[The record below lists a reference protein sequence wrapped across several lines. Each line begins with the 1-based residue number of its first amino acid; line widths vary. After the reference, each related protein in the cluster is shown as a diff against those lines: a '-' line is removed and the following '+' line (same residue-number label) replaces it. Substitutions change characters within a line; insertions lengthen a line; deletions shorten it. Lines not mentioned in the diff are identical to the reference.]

1 MDKSE
6 DSAKNISFVKKDSIN
21 NTLNDPNTSRIA
33 LTNQSSSFES
43 LNLIDIKN
51 NNKFRKPKAKFN
63 IINKS
68 KKENKVQEAK
78 PYNPKIKYTQRII
91 FIPLVFFLITIPF
104 CLWETTL
111 INHITISDK
120 IYVKYLV
127 RILLILIYLCY
138 LLSAFTS
145 PSQTNIYK
153 TYKLNNDL
161 FNKLDNIFN
170 KDFWNEYCLNCKSQ
184 KFIRSTHCN
193 ICGECVLLKFKHCF
207 FIANCIGFKNV
218 QYVINFLVLSIILL
232 YRFEC
237 SCLIYFKNNNESNIL
252 INVDF
257 VINIPLL
264 SFLLSNL
271 LLLLFDIY
279 NNQTKLERSNKNI
292 LIDRYFMFYKCND
305 TDNKFRF
312 PNIWNIGYLSHFY
325 YIIGPTIL
333 HFIFPLPKL
342 KNYNMDE
349 NCPIFKGCRQFN
361 RLELIQNMI
370 KRSEDYKN
378 KIKDN
383 KLEPDAYVEL
393 CKKKY
398 NSKNIK

>member
-6 DSAKNISFVKKDSIN
+6 ESAKNITFVNKENNN
-21 NTLNDPNTSRIA
+21 NTLNDPNTSRLA
-33 LTNQSSSFES
+33 LTNQSSGLES
-43 LNLIDIKN
+43 LNLIDIK

-68 KKENKVQEAK
+68 KKDNEVHERI
-78 PYNPKIKYTQRII
+78 PYNPKIKYTQKII
-91 FIPLVFFLITIPF
+91 FIPLVFILITIPF
-104 CLWETTL
+104 CLWETSL
-111 INHITISDK
+111 INYTNMSDK
-120 IYVKYLV
+120 TYVKYLV
-127 RILLILIYLCY
+127 RFLLILIYLCY
-138 LLSAFTS
+138 LLSVFTS

-153 TYKLNNDL
+153 TYKLNNDS
-161 FNKLDNIFN
+161 FKKLDNIFN
-170 KDFWNEYCLNCKSQ
+170 KDLWNEYCLNCQSQ
-184 KFIRSTHCN
+184 KFIRSVHCN

-207 FIANCIGFKNV
+207 FIANCIGFKNI

-232 YRFEC
+232 YKFEC
-237 SCLIYFKNNNESNIL
+237 SCLMFFKMNNISNIL
-252 INVDF
+252 ITIDF
-257 VINIPLL
+257 IINIPLL

-271 LLLLFDIY
+271 ILLLFDIY
-279 NNQTKLERSNKNI
+279 NNQTKLERSNKNK
-292 LIDRYFMFYKCND
+292 LIEKYYMFYKCND

-333 HFIFPLPKL
+333 HFLFPLPKVI
-342 KNYNMDE
+342 NYNISE
-349 NCPIFKGCRQFN
+349 NCPIFKGSKQFN

-370 KRSEDYKN
+370 KRSDDYKD

-383 KLEPDAYVEL
+383 KIEPDIFVEL
-393 CKKKY
+393 CKKKI